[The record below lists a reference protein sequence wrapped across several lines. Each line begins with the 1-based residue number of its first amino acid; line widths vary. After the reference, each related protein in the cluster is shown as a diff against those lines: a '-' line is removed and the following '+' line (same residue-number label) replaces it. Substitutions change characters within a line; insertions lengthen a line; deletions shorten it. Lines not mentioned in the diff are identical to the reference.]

1 MRVSV
6 IIVSYFSEQFIEKC
20 LNSIFQSTY
29 KDIEVILVDNDSKDE
44 TKEVVQKYSESVR
57 AFFLEKNIGFS
68 AANNYGARQASGE
81 LLFFLNHD
89 AFVWRDCIGVLVEEY
104 KLMGENSIIVAPRL
118 LNMDG
123 SVQHSDYSF
132 PNVWSVVSESLF
144 LNYFFKKKKV
154 QEESAKYKKCE
165 AVSGAA
171 MMMSKKRFEEI
182 GGWDESLFWMDDVD
196 FCYRNFL
203 SGGRIFQVLRA
214 KSYHLIGGSA
224 KKFPEKVI
232 PNQLM
237 SRLKFFKKHGHFFE
251 IICAFIFLY
260 FQAISRGLIF
270 SLLSPFNYL
279 CRKKC
284 VGYLRCVILLPK
296 TLINDEQIVA

>member
-1 MRVSV
+1 MSV
-6 IIVSYFSEQFIEKC
+6 IIVSYFSGQFIEKC

-29 KDIEVILVDNDSKDE
+29 KDVEVIIVDNGSKDE
-44 TKEVVQKYSESVR
+44 TKDVVRKYSDSVR
-57 AFFLEKNIGFS
+57 AFFLEKNMGFS
-68 AANNYGARQASGE
+68 AANNYGAQQSSGE

-89 AFVWRDCIGVLVEEY
+89 AFVWKDCISVLVEEY
-104 KLMGENSIIVAPRL
+104 NRMGENSIIVAPRL

-123 SVQHSDYSF
+123 SVQHSDYFF

-144 LNYFFKKKKV
+144 LNYFFKEKKM
-154 QEESAKYKKCE
+154 QDESADYKECE

-182 GGWDESLFWMDDVD
+182 GGWDKNLFWMDDVD
-196 FCYRNFL
+196 LCYRNFL
-203 SGGRIFQVLRA
+203 SGGRTFQVLRA

-224 KKFPEKVI
+224 KKFSEKVI

-237 SRLKFFKKHGHFFE
+237 SRLKFFKKHGNFFE
-251 IICAFIFLY
+251 IICVFVFLY

-270 SLLSPFNYL
+270 LLLSPFNYL
-279 CRKKC
+279 YRKKC
-284 VGYLRCVILLPK
+284 AGYLRCLILLPK
-296 TLINDEQIVA
+296 TLMNDEQIVA